1 MMNTVSLIDGEVL
14 DESAQTALDE
24 GILTAQR
31 FLRASA
37 SNKNFATKITILI
50 L

>member
-24 GILTAQR
+24 GILTARR
-31 FLRASA
+31 FLRA
-37 SNKNFATKITILI
+37 TR
-50 L
+50 

>member
-1 MMNTVSLIDGEVL
+1 MMNTVSLIDDEVL

-24 GILTAQR
+24 GNLTARR

-37 SNKNFATKITILI
+37 SDKNFATKVTILR
-50 L
+50 